1 MNQTAVF
8 ANGCFWC
15 TEAVFQSLKGVSSVV
30 PGYTGGKPMVDG
42 KVPTY
47 EAVCNGNTGY
57 AEAIKIEFDPK
68 KVNYKKLLKAFWMN
82 HNPTTQNRQG
92 PDIGSQY
99 RSGIFYTSEKQK
111 EIAIKSKEEYQKELK
126 NKIITEIV
134 KATEFYPAEEY
145 HQKYYKTH
153 NLVFHI
159 KT

>member
-1 MNQTAVF
+1 MKKETAIF
-8 ANGCFWC
+8 SAGCFW
-15 TEAVFQSLKGVSSVV
+15 GVQAIFDQV
-30 PGYTGGKPMVDG
+30 PGVINTIVGYTGGTNKIKPNY
-42 KVPTY
+42 TL
-47 EAVCNGNTGY
+47 VCTGLTGH

-68 KVNYKKLLKAFWMN
+68 KVTYKKLLKVFWMN
-82 HNPTTQNRQG
+82 HNSTTENRQG
-92 PDIGSQY
+92 PDVGSQY

-153 NLVFHI
+153 NLVCNI